1 MTSYFDGHESIYNRF
16 GEDDEGILKV
26 LANRYIGANPEV
38 PFTFRVFHSSGVL
51 QTEDG
56 LYDLNLLPKLPDAQ
70 AGQYAYGYA
79 LVWSDSE
86 RNMDLVLNPL
96 GPIRLFFNREL
107 IYRSNVI
114 DEIKPDAKV
123 KLNLDF
129 RKGWNKL
136 LVQAK
141 KTTSGFGCYMGADEA
156 KVRIL
161 NVLSPFGDR
170 KGQSGWIY
178 SEPTYDDLA
187 DRLIRMEPFDSEWDS
202 GLVWFPK
209 MAWDKKEAQGAYACE
224 RLFGLLPGQH
234 AYAWSALNIP
244 AAGGNASCVLEGI
257 TAGPLRIWVGDRLVV
272 DMLEA
277 GTFRQEI
284 VLSGGKHQ
292 VGVKSTC
299 GETHWG
305 FELGA
310 SVAGS
315 EDAFSQPHVVH
326 GTEAV
331 WFYLGPFSVGQV
343 ELAPQEL
350 FTVERMFNGGSDK
363 EGRLIQRYWQ
373 LDGPAARI
381 RPYYENAMLSN
392 KWTTSGLTNFARWD
406 YPLGVTMYGLLQA
419 GRLLERQDVIEYAVA
434 HIRAC
439 TAMYEYSLWDR
450 QVYGFPS
457 INQQLVLIKM
467 LDNCGS
473 FGSAMLEAY
482 PECGD
487 ESFLRIAQDI
497 ADFMTHELE
506 RKPDGAF
513 YRKCMGQYSENT
525 MWADDLYMSTPFL
538 KRFASITGD
547 DRYKEEAV
555 KQFHLFKQYL
565 YMSGQQIM
573 SHVFDFKYGVPT
585 EIPWGRG
592 NGWTIFSLSE
602 FLESLPEDHTE
613 KPLLLELYN
622 QLCAGYIALQAES
635 GLWRQILNEP
645 DAYEEASCTA
655 MFTYAFARGVRFGW
669 LREPG
674 LYAAA
679 AMKGWRG
686 LTRISID
693 RHGNVHGVC
702 SGSRYSFA
710 SDYYMYDLLT
720 VTNDNHGIGIMLLAA
735 VEILKLKHSLG

>member
-1 MTSYFDGHESIYNRF
+1 MTGYFDEQESIYNRF

-26 LANRYIGANPEV
+26 MANRYIGANPEV
-38 PFTFRVFHSSGVL
+38 PFTFRVFHSAGVL

-56 LYDLNLLPKLPDAQ
+56 LYDLNLLPKLPGALT
-70 AGQYAYGYA
+70 GQYAYAYA

-86 RNMDLVLNPL
+86 RNLDLVLNPL
-96 GPIRLFFNREL
+96 GPIRFYFNGEQV
-107 IYRSNVI
+107 YRSNAME
-114 DEIKPDAKV
+114 EIKPDAKV

-129 RKGWNKL
+129 RKGWNQL

-178 SEPTYDDLA
+178 SEPAFDDLA
-187 DRLIRMEPFDSEWDS
+187 DRLNRLEPFDSESDS

-209 MAWDKKEAQGAYACE
+209 LAWNEREAQGMSACE
-224 RLFGLLPGQH
+224 RLFGLLQGQH
-234 AYAWSALNIP
+234 AYAWSALDIP
-244 AAGGNASCVLEGI
+244 AAGGEVPCVLEGK
-257 TAGPLRIWVGDRLVV
+257 TAGPIRIWVGGRLVV
-272 DMLEA
+272 DLSNA
-277 GTFRQEI
+277 GSFQQEI
-284 VLSGGKHQ
+284 VLPGGKHQ
-292 VGVKSTC
+292 VGVKSKC
-299 GETHWG
+299 GDTRWG
-305 FELGA
+305 FELAA
-310 SVAGS
+310 SAAGS
-315 EDAFSQPHVVH
+315 ECVFSQPHAVH
-326 GTEAV
+326 GTGDA
-331 WFYLGPFSVGQV
+331 WLYLGPFSGVQA

-350 FTVERMFNGGSDK
+350 FTVERLFGDGEDE
-363 EGRLIQRYWQ
+363 EGRPVRRYWQ
-373 LDGPAARI
+373 LDAPAARI

-419 GRLLERQDVIEYAVA
+419 GRTLGRQDVIEYAVA

-450 QVYGFPS
+450 EVYGFPS

-482 PECGD
+482 PECED
-487 ESFLRIAQDI
+487 ESFLRIAQEI
-497 ADFMTHELE
+497 ADFMTHKLE

-513 YRKCMGQYSENT
+513 YRKCMDQYSENT

-538 KRFASITGD
+538 KRVAAIAGD
-547 DRYKEEAV
+547 DSYREEAV
-555 KQFHLFKQYL
+555 KQFRLFKKYL
-565 YMSGQQIM
+565 YMPGQQIM

-602 FLESLPEDHTE
+602 LLESLPEEHPE
-613 KPLLLELYN
+613 RPFLLEFYN
-622 QLCAGYIALQAES
+622 QLCAGYLALQAES
-635 GLWRQILNEP
+635 GLWRQVLNEP

-674 LYAAA
+674 SYAAA

-686 LTRISID
+686 LTRLSID

-710 SDYYMYDLLT
+710 SDYYKYDLLT

-735 VEILKLKHSLG
+735 VEVMKLKHSLG